1 LSLQRHRIPIIELQF
16 PVIRKIFIIKK
27 YQQII
32 AIEIFCAIKIIIIIC
47 QYQWEIREIKVFE
60 LSNDDFRLCANLET
74 EMKKAALLKILPSP
88 TVVGKETKQK
98 TIIQLWSS
106 KQSNK
111 PSKQIPRQS
120 PGQSIAEVVLDDD
133 EDENNDDQLL
143 LQTVS
148 KLETKR
154 PSVLSEIQN
163 KQTAACSDG
172 LNLSDLEL
180 LKASETMGTE
190 SGKAGL
196 DCWMTAGQDED
207 DLNDIELLKASETFD
222 TGQKNSTDTGV
233 VTCGINEEDVS
244 NQDTGS
250 IER

>member
-1 LSLQRHRIPIIELQF
+1 MSDGKDLL
-16 PVIRKIFIIKK
+16 KI
-27 YQQII
+27 
-32 AIEIFCAIKIIIIIC
+32 
-47 QYQWEIREIKVFE
+47 
-60 LSNDDFRLCANLET
+60 LTFRLCANLET

-88 TVVGKETKQK
+88 TVAGKETKQK
-98 TIIQLWSS
+98 TIIQLWGS
-106 KQSNK
+106 KQSSK
-111 PSKQIPRQS
+111 PSKQIPKQCAD
-120 PGQSIAEVVLDDD
+120 QSIAEVILDDD

-148 KLETKR
+148 NLESKR

-163 KQTAACSDG
+163 KPTVAYNGG
-172 LNLSDLEL
+172 LDLSDLEL
-180 LKASETMGTE
+180 LKASETIGTE
-190 SGKAGL
+190 SGKAGS

-207 DLNDIELLKASETFD
+207 DLNDMELLKASETFD
-222 TGQKNSTDTGV
+222 TGKKNSTDTGV